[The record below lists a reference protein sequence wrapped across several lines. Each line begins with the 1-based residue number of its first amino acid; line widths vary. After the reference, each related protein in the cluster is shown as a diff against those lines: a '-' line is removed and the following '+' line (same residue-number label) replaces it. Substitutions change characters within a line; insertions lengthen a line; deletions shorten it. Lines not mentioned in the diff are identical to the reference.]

1 LGATI
6 KPRRRILSIK
16 PARRLLLTFDIQNPR
31 FCNPAEAMKTSTHA
45 ITALFLGCL
54 PLAAQNS
61 PTGDPFVRN
70 AATKAAPTES
80 SPKFVSICYEMFSLD
95 LSEAAALY
103 RQKLSDGKIYAEL
116 TARVAKGKAK
126 QESFAIVRVKSG
138 QKAHLENLTEF
149 IYPTEFIVSVPQG
162 SAAPAPA
169 APARAASAPA
179 ASVPI
184 APAPVAPSSFETRN
198 IGFNLEVEATMSEDN
213 QIVDVRLSPET
224 VTLVD
229 RVKWGQGIS
238 QTEMPIFE
246 SQRVTTALTLVA
258 GQPGMVGTPSRP
270 PVSKVDADS
279 ANRVWFSFVT
289 ADVISVIKE

>member
-1 LGATI
+1 
-6 KPRRRILSIK
+6 
-16 PARRLLLTFDIQNPR
+16 
-31 FCNPAEAMKTSTHA
+31 MKTSA
-45 ITALFLGCL
+45 YVMAALLLGCF

-70 AATKAAPTES
+70 AATKAAPTEHVS
-80 SPKFVSICYEMFSLD
+80 KLVSICHEAFSLD
-95 LSEAAALY
+95 LAEAAALY
-103 RQKLSDGKIYAEL
+103 RQKLSDGKTYAEL
-116 TARVAKGKAK
+116 TERVAKGKAK

-138 QKAHLENLTEF
+138 QKANLENLSEF

-162 SAAPAPA
+162 AAAQ
-169 APARAASAPA
+169 
-179 ASVPI
+179 
-184 APAPVAPSSFETRN
+184 APVAPSSFETRN

-213 QIVDVRLSPET
+213 QIVDVQLSPET

-246 SQRVTTALTLVA
+246 TQRITTALTLVT
-258 GQPGMVGTPSRP
+258 GQPALVGTPSRP
-270 PVSKVDADS
+270 PVSKADADS

-289 ADVISVIKE
+289 ADVIPVIKE